1 MNGKLKGIIACIAI
15 VVCLGG
21 ALVALKLTD
30 KDRPDD
36 SSEASSLSAE
46 SQTEKIM
53 LTDYETENISA
64 VNISNKYGSFTVEKP
79 GSGKTAWTIEPL
91 DGLNQSVSEETSLVE
106 DAAKLEAKKTVEE
119 NAEDLSKYG
128 FDDPQGEFT
137 VNFTDGKKKTFV
149 IGDNLPEENKY
160 CYVKEKENSTV
171 YSVLENNVKRFLKD
185 KKDFLDKT
193 LLASPETEE
202 EFYGTL
208 TVKRSDLKRDMVF
221 TDDPNADSAMMS
233 AQVMISPIYSYLN
246 GTGSTQTTHGLWGL
260 SAESAEVIFPQ
271 APDMKKYGLD
281 KPTATVLYSGN
292 GNEYKFRIG
301 NPVYKTDS
309 EGKETTV
316 IGSYY
321 CYIEGVEGVDCIWK
335 VSADSLP
342 WTTVV
347 PEDIITSV
355 MTYNDITTVD
365 SIIVKN
371 SGKTV
376 TYELKSEDANVTSA
390 SINGKET
397 DVDRF
402 KSFYQYILTCPTSEI
417 YFRRPR
423 RKQLFI
429 N

>member
-21 ALVALKLTD
+21 ALAALKLTD
-30 KDRPDD
+30 KDRPND
-36 SSEASSLSAE
+36 SSEASSSAE

-64 VNISNKYGSFTVEKP
+64 VNISNKYGGFTVEKP

-91 DGLNQSVSEETSLVE
+91 DGLNQSVSEEASLVE

-119 NAEDLSKYG
+119 NTEDLSKYG

-160 CYVKEKENSTV
+160 CYVKEKESSTV

-202 EFYGTL
+202 KFYGTL

-233 AQVMISPIYSYLN
+233 AQVMISPI
-246 GTGSTQTTHGLWGL
+246 
-260 SAESAEVIFPQ
+260 
-271 APDMKKYGLD
+271 
-281 KPTATVLYSGN
+281 
-292 GNEYKFRIG
+292 
-301 NPVYKTDS
+301 
-309 EGKETTV
+309 
-316 IGSYY
+316 
-321 CYIEGVEGVDCIWK
+321 
-335 VSADSLP
+335 
-342 WTTVV
+342 
-347 PEDIITSV
+347 
-355 MTYNDITTVD
+355 
-365 SIIVKN
+365 
-371 SGKTV
+371 
-376 TYELKSEDANVTSA
+376 
-390 SINGKET
+390 
-397 DVDRF
+397 
-402 KSFYQYILTCPTSEI
+402 ILI
-417 YFRRPR
+417 
-423 RKQLFI
+423 
-429 N
+429 